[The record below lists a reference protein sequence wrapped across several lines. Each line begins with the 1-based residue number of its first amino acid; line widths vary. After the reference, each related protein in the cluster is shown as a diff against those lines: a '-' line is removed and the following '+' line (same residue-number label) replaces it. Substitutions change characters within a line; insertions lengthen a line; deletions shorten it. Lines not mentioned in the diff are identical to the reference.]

1 MQRIKAVTKSFFS
14 VALIGFFFF
23 GLSFLPSGLPS
34 GLPSAQSINTSSKAF
49 ASLAP
54 LPTWVKTEA
63 LTLATTEQIAEAR
76 EGVIR
81 LLSDQQVRVTGNS
94 TERYFHQAEQ
104 IVSQP
109 GIEHASQ
116 LRLEFDPTYQRL
128 VLHRIQIIRGTQ
140 TINALKPRE
149 IKFVQQES
157 ELEEQLFNGTLAAL
171 VILNDVRVGD
181 VIEYDYSVNG
191 ENPILGGKFADVT
204 YLIENEPVTKLR
216 YRLLWPSARPL
227 KHAVRG
233 LELKPH
239 LSVQG
244 NLTEYVWE
252 RMNTA
257 APEASSEA
265 SDYPILHL
273 SEFQSWQDVVAWAL
287 PLYRQNTLSPQL
299 RAQIE
304 TWRKVS
310 PEPEKQMLAA
320 LRFVQDEIRYL
331 GIEMGP
337 HSHLPHAPSLV
348 LSRRYGDCKDKALLL
363 CVALNALGIAAQP
376 ALVNTELYE
385 QVEGL
390 PPSPYAFDHVIVR
403 AQLDRKDY
411 WFDATQSLQRGD
423 LKSHVNPQY
432 GRGLPI
438 QSSPTEVAKAELA
451 DIPVTASLA
460 PLKTVRELFKL
471 GENNTATLEVTTTFR
486 GIEANQMRSYLA
498 STSVKELGQERL
510 RAYTDTDRSL
520 TADGKLDVKDDAAKN
535 EMTFIEHFKVG
546 RFWKDSKRLLV
557 ADRISQELPW
567 VNVTANDTTSVTTNG
582 ATTGDK
588 TEGKRIR
595 LSFPLDV
602 EHIIEV
608 QGAALPERQNQIE
621 HEALTMNWRHEQV
634 GDTTRLSY
642 RLRTLR
648 PFVSAAEA
656 RRLNETIERMEDAT
670 KVSLSVTGRFTN
682 SLNQQMRVFGLFGL
696 LLMPLVAWF
705 AVKWMQH
712 RQRSATI
719 AQAATEA
726 YVPPGATPATA
737 LPAHEMQSTLQYM
750 LCLCGA
756 NYPLTNWPQVTML
769 YDGQKICAMQLRCAA
784 CEQPRDLHF
793 ILPSAA
799 APSDSLA
806 TREEGA

>member
-14 VALIGFFFF
+14 TSLIVFFFF
-23 GLSFLPSGLPS
+23 GLSFLPSGLS
-34 GLPSAQSINTSSKAF
+34 SAQQSINTS
-49 ASLAP
+49 ASVAP
-54 LPTWVKTEA
+54 VPAWVKTEA
-63 LTLATTEQIAEAR
+63 LTLATNEQTGEAR

-81 LLSDQQVRVTGNS
+81 LLSDQQVRVTVNS
-94 TERYFHQAEQ
+94 TERYFHNAEQ
-104 IVSQP
+104 IISQP

-116 LRLEFDPTYQRL
+116 LQLVFDPTYQRL
-128 VLHRIQIIRGTQ
+128 VLHRIQIIRGNQ

-157 ELEEQLFNGTLAAL
+157 ELEERLFNGTLAAL

-181 VIEYDYSVNG
+181 VIEYDYSLNG
-191 ENPILGGKFADVT
+191 ENPILGGKFADVS
-204 YLIENEPVTKLR
+204 YLVESEPVSKLR
-216 YRLLWPSARPL
+216 YRLLWPTARPL

-233 LELKPH
+233 LELKPTITA
-239 LSVQG
+239 QG
-244 NLTEYVWE
+244 NLTEYVWV

-257 APEASSEA
+257 APEASSETN
-265 SDYPILHL
+265 DYPILHL

-287 PLYRQNTLSPQL
+287 PLYRQTALSPQL

-331 GIEMGP
+331 GIEMGR

-385 QVEGL
+385 QVAEL

-403 AQLDRKDY
+403 AQLNERDY
-411 WFDATQSLQRGD
+411 WFDATASLQRGD
-423 LKSHVNPQY
+423 LKAHVNPNF
-432 GRGLPI
+432 GSGLPI
-438 QSSPTEVAKAELA
+438 QNPIHNNDTELA
-451 DIPVTASLA
+451 EIAVAASNA
-460 PLKTVRELFKL
+460 PLKTIHQVFKL
-471 GENNTATLEVTTTFR
+471 GENNTAALEITTTYR
-486 GIEANQMRSYLA
+486 GPEADDMRSYLA
-498 STSVKELGQERL
+498 SSSPKDLAQEHL
-510 RAYTDTDRSL
+510 RAYTDSDRSL
-520 TADGKLDVKDDAAKN
+520 TADGKPQINDDAAKN
-535 EMTFIEHFKVG
+535 ELTIIEHFNVG
-546 RFWKDSKRLLV
+546 RFWKDNKRLLV
-557 ADRISQELPW
+557 ADRITQELPW
-567 VNVTANDTTSVTTNG
+567 VNLTAANLTANDATTNNK
-582 ATTGDK
+582 AKD
-588 TEGKRIR
+588 KRIR

-608 QGAALPERQNQIE
+608 QGAALPERQDKIE
-621 HEALTMNWRHEQV
+621 HEALTLQFRHEQV
-634 GDTTRLSY
+634 GDAMRLSY
-642 RLRTLR
+642 RLRSLR
-648 PFVSAAEA
+648 PFVSARDA
-656 RRLNETIERMEDAT
+656 RGLNEAIERMEDVT
-670 KVSLSVTGRFTN
+670 KVSLSSTGRFTN

-712 RQRSATI
+712 RQRSAAI
-719 AQAATEA
+719 AQAAATEA

-737 LPAHEMQSTLQYM
+737 LPASEMQSTLQYM
-750 LCLCGA
+750 LCVCGA
-756 NYPLTNWPQVTML
+756 NYPRMNWPQVTML
-769 YDGQKICAMQLRCAA
+769 YDGQKICAMQLHCAT

-793 ILPSAA
+793 VLPSSTVPA
-799 APSDSLA
+799 DSLA
-806 TREEGA
+806 PREEGA